1 MHLLLVEDE
10 AALAAATRMG
20 LEAAGFTV
28 DVVGDGDTGYQA
40 ALEQRHDL
48 IILDILLP
56 GRNGFALCRDIRNA
70 EVWTPIIM
78 LTAKSGA
85 YDEAEALE
93 LGADDFMSKPFEL
106 VVLVARIRALL
117 RRRDHHPTNELR
129 YGTLELDPDQRR
141 CRHRGTDITLTERE
155 FQLLAELVRAHGEV
169 RSRQALLDAVW
180 GPDFAG
186 EPTIVEVYISY
197 LRSKLD
203 DPGLITTIRKL
214 GYRLNDTSDND
225 TSDNDT
231 GGPGR

>member
-93 LGADDFMSKPFEL
+93 LGADDFLSKPFEP
-106 VVLVARIRALL
+106 VVLVARLGALARRGRAAVSSNGAADSLHVDLEANQVVYGGVTASLSPREAQLAAAIADGDGDPVSKEVLL
-117 RRRDHHPTNELR
+117 TKIW
-129 YGTLELDPDQRR
+129 GG
-141 CRHRGTDITLTERE
+141 RG
-155 FQLLAELVRAHGEV
+155 
-169 RSRQALLDAVW
+169 DAN
-180 GPDFAG
+180 
-186 EPTIVEVYISY
+186 TVEVYVGY
-197 LRSKLD
+197 LR
-203 DPGLITTIRKL
+203 RKL
-214 GYRLNDTSDND
+214 RGAFGNRVRVDTVRWAGYRLITE
-225 TSDNDT
+225 
-231 GGPGR
+231 P